1 MTNHRMF
8 CGSHRINELTSSS
21 HYNDCANGHFQ
32 QFDFFIQHP
41 TMISSSKIGA
51 KFKIHRKLRNLK

>member
-8 CGSHRINELTSSS
+8 CGSHRINELTPSS

-41 TMISSSKIGA
+41 TMM
-51 KFKIHRKLRNLK
+51 FHVLKLARNLKSIGNCEI